1 MPRKRR
7 ADSSNW
13 TAKLDEQ
20 QVQEALDDALVDAYG
35 DYEQHSG
42 LLTMI
47 EEQLRF
53 PFQARVLG
61 DVVTVVGMEWPE
73 DDEFGLN
80 LVCERSGQRHRIEAR
95 SVDLLPPLPDG
106 HLYLAAYLEWK
117 RYL

>member
-1 MPRKRR
+1 MPRRPKSG
-7 ADSSNW
+7 SSKW
-13 TAKLDEQ
+13 TTKLDEQ
-20 QVQEALDDALVDAYG
+20 QVREALDDALVDAYS

-53 PFQARVLG
+53 PFQAKVLG
-61 DVVTVVGMEWPE
+61 QVVTVVGMEWPE
-73 DDEFGLN
+73 DDEFGLD
-80 LVCERSGQRHRIEAR
+80 LVCERNGQRHRVEAR
-95 SVDLLPPLPDG
+95 SVDLVPPLPAG